1 MDASTARSFA
11 LPHFG
16 SQLAGRFRDLL
27 AGQDFH
33 DVTLVAEDGALTRAH
48 RVVLSGASKFFL
60 HLLPSLHTS
69 HPVIFLKDISSSS
82 LSSLL
87 QLLYTG
93 QVEVEEENLQ
103 AFIMAARVL
112 KVKGMEDI
120 MVEEDKED
128 EVREVE
134 MEETVDEFEQQARPK
149 RPRLEIEMSEAEEE
163 NEDIVIPVDDDDD
176 DDDVK
181 IMTSEEINTIN
192 LSFEVDNISSKDL
205 QQKMENNSVWE
216 NKKKSNEFTKSGL
229 PCKECVF
236 DAKDMGDLKK
246 HIVTVHKGLPCNN
259 CGNRFSDL
267 SALRKHTF
275 ENCLK

>member
-82 LSSLL
+82 LTSLL
-87 QLLYTG
+87 QLVYTG

-112 KVKGMEDI
+112 KVQGMED
-120 MVEEDKED
+120 MEEEDREE

-149 RPRLEIEMSEAEEE
+149 RPRLEIEMSETEEE
-163 NEDIVIPVDDDDD
+163 HEDIVIPVDDDDD

-181 IMTSEEINTIN
+181 IMTPEEVNPIN
-192 LSFEVDNISSKDL
+192 LSLEVDASSKDL
-205 QQKMENNSVWE
+205 LLNIETKNITND
-216 NKKKSNEFTKSGL
+216 FTKSGL

-236 DAKDMGDLKK
+236 CAKDMGDLKK

>member
-1 MDASTARSFA
+1 MGSGLAMDASTARSFA
-11 LPHFG
+11 LPQFG

-48 RVVLSGASKFFL
+48 RVVLSGGSKFFL

-82 LSSLL
+82 LTSLL
-87 QLLYTG
+87 QLVYTG

-112 KVKGMEDI
+112 KVQGMED
-120 MVEEDKED
+120 MEEEDREE

-149 RPRLEIEMSEAEEE
+149 RPRLEIEMSETEEE
-163 NEDIVIPVDDDDD
+163 HEDIVIPVDDDDD

-181 IMTSEEINTIN
+181 IMTPEEVNPIN
-192 LSFEVDNISSKDL
+192 LSLEVDASSKDL
-205 QQKMENNSVWE
+205 LLNIETKNITND
-216 NKKKSNEFTKSGL
+216 FTKSGL

-236 DAKDMGDLKK
+236 CAKDMGDLKK

-259 CGNRFSDL
+259 CGNRFGDL